1 MIHIFFRHYNTSGRE
16 DWRPDWFDYELC
28 FKNFIKTIDGNENIS
43 LTIIYDGD
51 DNSNFIFKYG
61 YKVVRI
67 SAGSDLSSFY
77 QTLDYIESLKLDHD
91 DIIYLLE
98 NDYLH
103 LDGWVEKVFD
113 FFSKNKNQYLTLY
126 DHADKYMDGYSDL
139 RSKIIITNS
148 HHFRTTP
155 STCGS
160 FLVRND
166 VLQEDLGYHKLLPN
180 LLYNITDV
188 PVDHGKFL
196 ILNTLKN
203 RQIFSALP
211 GLSTHCLN
219 NLLSPN
225 TDWKIISKKS

>member
-1 MIHIFFRHYNTSGRE
+1 MIHVFLRHYNTTGRE
-16 DWRPDWFDYELC
+16 EWRPSWFDYELC
-28 FKNFIKTIDGNENIS
+28 FKNFIKTIKGYDNVS
-43 LTIIYDGD
+43 LTIMYDGD
-51 DNSNFIFKYG
+51 DNSNFIFNYG
-61 YKVVRI
+61 YDVVRI

-77 QTLDYIESLKLDHD
+77 QTLNYIENLNLGDSE
-91 DIIYLLE
+91 IIYLLE

-113 FFSKNKNQYLTLY
+113 FFGNNPNKYLTLY

-139 RSKIIITNS
+139 RSKIITTNS

-160 FLVRND
+160 FLVKNGI
-166 VLQEDLGYHKLLPN
+166 LQEDLNYHKLLPN
-180 LLYNITDV
+180 LLYTITDV

-196 ILNTLKN
+196 ILKTLKD
-203 RQIFSALP
+203 REIFSALP

-225 TDWKIISKKS
+225 TNWELILKTT

>member
-1 MIHIFFRHYNTSGRE
+1 
-16 DWRPDWFDYELC
+16 
-28 FKNFIKTIDGNENIS
+28 
-43 LTIIYDGD
+43 
-51 DNSNFIFKYG
+51 
-61 YKVVRI
+61 
-67 SAGSDLSSFY
+67 
-77 QTLDYIESLKLDHD
+77 
-91 DIIYLLE
+91 
-98 NDYLH
+98 
-103 LDGWVEKVFD
+103 
-113 FFSKNKNQYLTLY
+113 
-126 DHADKYMDGYSDL
+126 MDGYSDL